1 MFCLFPYTTPTYEV
15 PRRARPTSS
24 ETLAPPRARFLDTQ
38 HRVSPEALPSPHS
51 PVTKRILRVRL
62 TDGSEVPILGN
73 PSRPLPLPSKQYPF
87 MLLLC
92 DRRYHVF
99 KELWLLKKKKKEE
112 DKEELP
118 LVSSSCFFLPTG
130 FTFLP
135 REETARSGHLLE
147 KVGRKNV
154 VGK

>member
-51 PVTKRILRVRL
+51 PVTKRILHVRL

-92 DRRYHVF
+92 DRRHHVF
-99 KELWLLKKKKKEE
+99 KELWLLKKKKK
-112 DKEELP
+112 KKKIKKNCLWFQAAA
-118 LVSSSCFFLPTG
+118 SSCPPALHSSREKKLPGLDTC
-130 FTFLP
+130 LKKW
-135 REETARSGHLLE
+135 E
-147 KVGRKNV
+147 
-154 VGK
+154 GKM